1 MKFRLAIIAASAAL
15 AFGGAAF
22 AQDEAEGV
30 SLEGEIGVVSDY
42 RFRGLSLSG
51 EDPAIQGGL
60 TLNLPQGFYVGV
72 WGSNIEDYEGA
83 DIEIDLMAG
92 YAFSAGGV
100 DFDVSAVRYTYPDGD
115 DVDYW
120 EIPVSAA
127 KTWDAFT
134 GAASL
139 VYAPEQDSI
148 GGEDSW
154 YANLSGE
161 YAPES
166 WPVSLDAGFGYEDGA
181 FGDGK
186 IDWSAGVTLPLGPVV
201 ISLHYVGYDDGPDGD
216 STVVAGLSAS
226 F

>member
-1 MKFRLAIIAASAAL
+1 MKHRLATIAVAAL
-15 AFGGAAF
+15 LSSGGAAF
-22 AQDEAEGV
+22 AQDASEGV

-51 EDPAIQGGL
+51 EDAAIQGGL
-60 TLNLPQGFYVGV
+60 TMNLPQGFYVGV
-72 WGSNIEDYEGA
+72 WGSSIEEYEGA

-100 DFDVSAVRYTYPDGD
+100 DFDVSAVRYVYPDGEN
-115 DVDYW
+115 VDFW

-127 KTWDAFT
+127 RTWDSFT
-134 GAASL
+134 GTASV
-139 VYAPEQDSI
+139 VYAPEQDNL
-148 GGEDSW
+148 GGEDNW

-166 WPVSLDAGFGYEDGA
+166 WPVSVDAGVGYEDGA
-181 FGDGK
+181 FADGK
-186 IDWSAGVTLPLGPVV
+186 VDWFAGVTLPLGPVAL
-201 ISLHYVGYDDGPDGD
+201 SLHYVGYDDGPDGD